1 MSVVPPQSPP
11 PEDLSLLRADAGS
24 GGEHQRMLALLIRT
38 TEQGIWFIDNQLR
51 TTDANPAMCRIL
63 GLPLDQILG
72 RDIYSFVDEANA
84 EIFREHVRRR
94 AEGVAE
100 GYEIALRR
108 PDGTL
113 VPCWNNATPV
123 FDAGR
128 RKIGAVGM
136 FSDISALKRTEH
148 ELRAAHER
156 LAQQS
161 RVMATTLQ
169 GLRQGVIT
177 VDPGQRV
184 VLWNTRLLEL
194 LQLPESL
201 LARGPA
207 VEEIARWQVAHGHF
221 SADDLAR
228 FQAAGLHTASYRR
241 HGPGGRVLDIES
253 HAAGDGS
260 FVRTFT
266 DVTEQVRAEQ
276 ALRDSEQRFR
286 SMADA
291 APALIWQSDASGHA
305 VWFNQRWLEA
315 TGRTLEDECARPW
328 SERIHPEDLERCQSA
343 YDQAVA
349 GRTPFRIEYR
359 LLRPDGRP
367 CVLEDNGIPRL
378 RADGGFE
385 GYVVYGWDIT
395 ARKAAE
401 HALIAA
407 RDEAERASRA
417 KNDFLSR
424 MSHELRTPLNA
435 VLGFAQLMQADAAE
449 ALGPAQRTRLHELQ
463 RGARHL
469 LTLINDVLDLSRIEA
484 GTLPLTLSAVD
495 VAAAVAECLPLVEA
509 AAAGRGLQLDLR
521 PPATPA
527 PPARADPVRLKQV
540 LLNLLSNAVKYTPAG
555 GRVWVAWQRRD
566 DAVAGFAGPQVHIEV
581 GDTGP
586 GLAPQEQE
594 RLFQPFERL
603 DAARSGVDGAGIG
616 LALSKW
622 LVGLMHGELG
632 VDSAPGAGSRF
643 WLRLA
648 AAGTETGAPVPA
660 AEATRPGPLDALAA
674 TALRRRVLYVEDN
687 EVNRLLMQG
696 MLERHPGV
704 ALQLA
709 ERPEDALA
717 IAERAPPD
725 LVLLDI
731 QLPGIDGF
739 EVLRRMRAMPAMAGV
754 PVVAVSAN
762 AMPDDRER
770 AVAAG
775 FDDYVT
781 KPIDMPLLLA
791 TVDRWL
797 R

>member
-1 MSVVPPQSPP
+1 MSVVPGESPP
-11 PEDLSLLRADAGS
+11 QQDLSLLRADAGS

-63 GLPLDQILG
+63 GLPLQEILG

-94 AEGVAE
+94 AAGVAE
-100 GYEIALRR
+100 SYEIALRR

-123 FDAGR
+123 YDAGG

-148 ELRAAHER
+148 ELRDAHRR
-156 LAQQS
+156 LEEQS
-161 RVMATTLQ
+161 RLLHSTLQ
-169 GLRQGVIT
+169 GLRQGVLS
-177 VDPGQRV
+177 VDATQRV
-184 VLWNTRLLEL
+184 NLWNQRLLEL
-194 LQLPESL
+194 MQVPESL
-201 LARGPA
+201 LARRPSVA
-207 VEEIARWQVAHGHF
+207 EIARWQLEHGHF
-221 SADDLAR
+221 SGDELAA
-228 FQAAGLHTASYRR
+228 FQARGLRTAQYRR
-241 HGPGGRVLDIES
+241 RRPDGVVLDIES
-253 HAAGDGS
+253 HASPDGS

-266 DVTEQVRAEQ
+266 DVTEQVRAEE
-276 ALRDSEQRFR
+276 ALRSSEERFR

-291 APALIWQSDASGHA
+291 APALIWQSDEQGRA

-315 TGRTLEDECARPW
+315 TGRTLQEECARPW
-328 SERIHPEDLERCQSA
+328 SARIHPEDLERCQA
-343 YDQAVA
+343 VHDAAVA
-349 GRTPFRIEYR
+349 ARTPFRIEYR
-359 LLRPDGRP
+359 LQRPDGRP
-367 CVLEDNGIPRL
+367 CVVEDNGIPRL
-378 RADGGFE
+378 RADGRFE
-385 GYVVYGWDIT
+385 GYVVYGWEIT

-401 HALIAA
+401 QALIAA

-417 KNDFLSR
+417 KNEFLSR

-435 VLGFAQLMQADAAE
+435 VLGFAQLMRTDAAE
-449 ALGPAQRTRLHELQ
+449 PLGPAQRTRLHELE

-469 LTLINDVLDLSRIEA
+469 LTLINDVLDLARIEA
-484 GTLPLTLSAVD
+484 GSLPLTLSAVD
-495 VAAAVAECLPLVEA
+495 VAAAVDECLPLVQA
-509 AAAGRGLQLDLR
+509 TAAGRGQRLELR
-521 PPATPA
+521 PPPDPA
-527 PPARADPVRLKQV
+527 PPVSADPVRLKQV

-555 GRVWVAWQRRD
+555 GQVWVTWRRHG
-566 DAVAGFAGPQVHIEV
+566 AQVHIEV

-586 GLAPQEQE
+586 GLAPQQQE

-622 LVGLMHGELG
+622 LVNLMNGELG
-632 VDSAPGAGSRF
+632 VDSAPGSGSRF

-648 AAGTETGAPVPA
+648 VADEQASARPGAA
-660 AEATRPGPLDALAA
+660 AEASSWGELPAPAV
-674 TALRRRVLYVEDN
+674 ALRRRVLYVEDN

-704 ALQLA
+704 DLGLA
-709 ERPEDALA
+709 ERPEEALA
-717 IAERAPPD
+717 MAERAAPD

-739 EVLRRMRAMPAMAGV
+739 EVLRRLRAMPAMSGV

-762 AMPDDRER
+762 AMPEDRAR
-770 AVAAG
+770 AMAAG